1 MFFIVFL
8 YLQWK
13 KGKGGH
19 IDGFGESFYCL
30 LEGKCED
37 PPFCPKTNVFL
48 LHEIYL
54 FKSHII
60 SFPLTLYKQH
70 WPTQMRSWLQKL
82 GISPFIQRPSTY
94 WKVTS
99 SDVHGE
105 EICIAHKARQR
116 CLQSPRHHPSSL
128 PVCQLWYC
136 LFVYLLVLSFFSNVI
151 FFSGW
156 NAFFHAW

>member
-94 WKVTS
+94 WKATF

-105 EICIAHKARQR
+105 EICNARKAQQR
-116 CLQSPRHHPSSL
+116 CLQSPR
-128 PVCQLWYC
+128 
-136 LFVYLLVLSFFSNVI
+136 YLLVLFF
-151 FFSGW
+151 FFFECCL
-156 NAFFHAW
+156 FFWLKCFLSCLVTYVLVSHL